1 MESCRLTT
9 LGSLI
14 LIEFKLNGRLFLL
27 EGTSAITA
35 PVPSKLL
42 ERLVSEVIKK
52 KDWHKL
58 RILYLGGGGPGSQP
72 TGNGG
77 MATGISASSVPL
89 GEIIR
94 SNVPERLILVSV
106 LLKHGASANAIEE
119 SDAIPLVEA
128 MRLLN
133 LPLVEK
139 LMQNGANP
147 CVTSKGEPIIHQE
160 LRSILQK
167 NQKHGNITGID
178 ITVEA
183 KRGSVI
189 V

>member
-1 MESCRLTT
+1 M
-9 LGSLI
+9 
-14 LIEFKLNGRLFLL
+14 IEFKLNGRLFLL

-42 ERLVSEVIKK
+42 EKLLSEVIKK
-52 KDWHKL
+52 KDWRKL

-106 LLKHGASANAIEE
+106 LLKHGASANAIKE
-119 SDAIPLVEA
+119 SDTIPLMEA
-128 MRLLN
+128 MRLPN

-139 LMQNGANP
+139 LVLNGANP
-147 CVTSKGEPIIHQE
+147 CVMNKEGEPIIHRA
-160 LRSILQK
+160 LRSGLQK
-167 NQKHGNITGID
+167 NGKTGFD
-178 ITVEA
+178 VTVEA
-183 KRGSVI
+183 KRGSTI